1 MARLL
6 KRAAAKSPPTGT
18 AGAGATRADAKGS
31 GAKGAGAK
39 SSGSTSSGASS
50 SGGRRWGR
58 TARSGARAMDG
69 AAPKVR
75 RIAQLRQAYT
85 VTKAA
90 DPKLPLV
97 LAGVFLG
104 IFALLLALGFAVGH
118 PVYVGLLGFLIALV
132 AATFVFGR
140 RAERSAYRQIEGQ
153 PGAAAAVLN
162 SLRGGWTVTPAVAVT
177 RQQDI
182 LHRAVGRPGI
192 VLVAEGSPQ
201 RLPALL
207 TAERRKLARLLP
219 DVPVSEVLVG
229 DGEGQVPLRKVN
241 AKVTRLK
248 RSLTREQVAE
258 TNRRLKAMGTM
269 NVPVPKGPLP
279 RGGRAPRGPRG

>member
-18 AGAGATRADAKGS
+18 AAAGATGS

-39 SSGSTSSGASS
+39 SP
-50 SGGRRWGR
+50 GGKGPGR
-58 TARSGARAMDG
+58 TTRSGAKAMDG

-75 RIAQLRQAYT
+75 RTAQLRQAYK
-85 VTKAA
+85 VTRAA

-104 IFALLLALGFAVGH
+104 VFALVLALGFAVGH
-118 PVYVGLLGFLIALV
+118 PVYVGLLGFLIALI
-132 AATFVFGR
+132 ATTVVFGR

-162 SLRGGWTVTPAVAVT
+162 SLRRGWTVTPAVAVT

-192 VLVAEGSPQ
+192 VLVAEGSPS

-241 AKVTRLK
+241 AKVMRLK
-248 RSLTREQVAE
+248 RSLTKEQVAE

-269 NVPVPKGPLP
+269 NLPIPKGPMP